1 MSEIR
6 RVANTDMVTIGNAG
20 QCAIAWYAG
29 RYPNIFTC
37 RWKFA
42 STNQPV
48 SRRPI
53 KTVIHSLRQMGH
65 GVMIPSQ
72 TEVDSELGAE
82 LPLILTIESH
92 ARIFGAIALLPESA
106 RLR

>member
-6 RVANTDMVTIGNAG
+6 RVTHPDMVAIRNAG

-29 RYPNIFTC
+29 RYPNIFAC
-37 RWKFA
+37 RWKFT

-48 SRRPI
+48 SRRPV
-53 KTVIHSLRQMGH
+53 KTVIYSLRQMRH
-65 GVMIPSQ
+65 AVMIPSQ

-92 ARIFGAIALLPESA
+92 ARILGAIALPPEGGL
-106 RLR
+106 LR